1 MNVSAAIID
10 QRLNRLAED
19 LRERLVGELGV
30 SDGPQRKSLA
40 FVYLCAKTMLD
51 LEDEEAFEALTDGSN
66 DFGVDAMHIGETLD
80 EEFVVT
86 LFQAKY
92 THKNLDGMA
101 NFPEGGVDAAIGAV
115 RYLFDPGATLVAND
129 RLLPKV
135 EEVRSL
141 ISDGYLPRVRVLLC
155 NNGKEW
161 TSLAQDRID
170 RLGAGKQVVW
180 EHVNHERLLSIMQ
193 ATKPVNDT
201 LHMHGKAIVEDF
213 DFSRVL
219 IGKVGV
225 SEIAALI
232 ERHGDRLLERNI
244 RRYLGL
250 AGNRVNEGIRDTL
263 MTVDERPNFYFYN
276 NGITLTCTRFDYNAL
291 QQTDHMVRIEDL
303 QVINGG
309 QTSHTIA
316 KVLKEIGAADP
327 ANLDKAFVM
336 IRLYQLASDREG
348 FVQNITYATN
358 SQNPVDLRDLK
369 SNDEIQKR
377 LEEDVRNLG
386 FVYRRKRTESVASRP
401 EEISSGTAAE
411 AILSVWRRKP
421 HQAKFFA
428 REHFGK
434 LYAEIF
440 DETLTGAEL
449 VAATLLY
456 RIAENK
462 RKRPD
467 ADAPAFLPY
476 AACFLAMQ
484 MGHYLARDL
493 GLDES
498 VFGGRLDGHR
508 LLAELSGKHTRLD
521 HRRFDAAKALISE
534 RGEQYFYEAQRDIGT
549 AIEHLYG
556 RKEQSLQRLA
566 ATFRRGDLIE
576 VLTTLSDFDAATGQ
590 MP

>member
-10 QRLNRLAED
+10 QRLNKLAQE
-19 LRERLVGELGV
+19 LQERLVAELRV
-30 SDGPQRKSLA
+30 NANDTTRQKSLA

-51 LEDEEAFEALTDGSN
+51 LVDDEAFEALTDGSN

-92 THKNLDGMA
+92 AHKNLEGQN
-101 NFPEGGVDAAIGAV
+101 NFPEDGVEAAVGAV
-115 RYLFDPGATLVAND
+115 RYLFDPRAKVVANH
-129 RLLPKV
+129 RLLPKI

-141 ISDGYLPRVRVLLC
+141 FGDGFIPRVRVLLC
-155 NNGKEW
+155 NNGLPW
-161 TSLAQDRID
+161 NAVAQGQID
-170 RLGAGKQVVW
+170 RLGFEKQVAW

-193 ATKPVNDT
+193 ATKPVNGT
-201 LHMHGKAIVEDF
+201 LRMQGKAIVEDF

-219 IGKVGV
+219 VGKVSV

-232 ERHGDRLLERNI
+232 EQHGDRLLERNI

-263 MTVDERPNFYFYN
+263 LKADERPNFYFYN

-291 QQTDHMVRIEDL
+291 QQTDHLVRIEDL

-316 KVLKEIGAADP
+316 KVMKEIGTAD
-327 ANLDKAFVM
+327 ATNLDKAFVM

-386 FVYRRKRTESVASRP
+386 FVYRRKRTDSSSSRP

-421 HQAKFFA
+421 HQAKFFV

-434 LYAEIF
+434 LYSEIF
-440 DETLTGAEL
+440 DDTLTGAEL
-449 VAATLLY
+449 ITATLLY

-484 MGHYLARDL
+484 MGHYLAKDM

-498 VFGGRLDGHR
+498 LFAGRLNGDR
-508 LLAELSGKHTRLD
+508 LLAELRGKDVRLD
-521 HRRFDAAKALISE
+521 HRRFEEAKALISE
-534 RGEQYFYEAQRDIGT
+534 RGEKYFYAAQRDIST

-556 RKEQSLQRLA
+556 PKEQSLQRLA

-576 VLTTLSDFDAATGQ
+576 VLTTLSDFDDH
-590 MP
+590 